1 MPWYRNYWVYSAGL
15 AIAWAVVLL
24 LVLTVGG
31 TAKVQITLLL
41 FLAFVLSGCPRP
53 LHAMSIRHQ
62 SAGRSMSS
70 IGKP

>member
-31 TAKVQITLLL
+31 TAKVQITLLRL
-41 FLAFVLSGCPRP
+41 RILCRA
-53 LHAMSIRHQ
+53 
-62 SAGRSMSS
+62 
-70 IGKP
+70 